1 MEQNRE
7 FRNKSLSLC
16 STDLQQGAKNTIW
29 EMIVSST
36 NDAGKIDIHT
46 QMNKMAFISYYIQI

>member
-16 STDLQQGAKNTIW
+16 PTDLQQGVKNTIR
-29 EMIVSST
+29 EIIVSST

-46 QMNKMAFISYYIQI
+46 QMNKMVFVSYYIQI

>member
-7 FRNKSLSLC
+7 FRNKSTNLC
-16 STDLQQGAKNTIW
+16 STDFQQKTKNTIW

-36 NDAGKIDIHT
+36 NDAGKVDIHT
-46 QMNKMAFISYYIQI
+46 QMNKMAFISYYTQI